1 MKSSRLAVAVHIL
14 TLLES
19 EGGGP
24 ISSDYIA
31 SSVNTNPVV
40 VRRMLSLL
48 GRARLVTSQ
57 LGAGGGARLARPA
70 DAITLRDVYDA
81 VEDPDLFAMHDAPN
95 PRCPVGRHI
104 GAALDAHLNH
114 ASRAMRA
121 TLDEVTIATMVRSV
135 RSRAQRA
142 G

>member
-1 MKSSRLAVAVHIL
+1 MKSSRLSVAVHIL

-24 ISSDYIA
+24 LSSDYIA
-31 SSVNTNPVV
+31 GSVNTNPVV
-40 VRRMLSLL
+40 VRRMLSVL
-48 GRARLVTSQ
+48 GRAKLVTTQ

-70 DAITLRDVYDA
+70 EAITLRDVYDA
-81 VEDPDLFAMHDAPN
+81 VEERELFAMHDAPN

-104 GAALDAHLNH
+104 GAALEAHLQQ
-114 ASRAMRA
+114 AARAMRNA
-121 TLDEVTIATMVRSV
+121 LDDVTIASMVRSV
-135 RSRAQRA
+135 RARTLRA